1 MQYMTNNLIFNFS
14 VITELNCKTADFP
27 IPDETSLTLKTNLA
41 KISYR
46 DTIFWTALAKIDNS
60 VAAAPLTLLTVWG
73 YTEAG
78 QTARH

>member
-14 VITELNCKTADFP
+14 VITELNFKTADFP

-46 DTIFWTALAKIDNS
+46 DTIF
-60 VAAAPLTLLTVWG
+60 
-73 YTEAG
+73 
-78 QTARH
+78 